1 MWWIQSLGNARVCLC
16 IYEILS
22 IFSNSWSF
30 YLEVCKEKGRGGGII
45 RLFLIK
51 NLMEYC
57 NRKGGMNI
65 YMH

>member
-30 YLEVCKEKGRGGGII
+30 YLEVCKEKGRGGGDNQTVFDQES
-45 RLFLIK
+45 LGVL
-51 NLMEYC
+51 
-57 NRKGGMNI
+57 
-65 YMH
+65 

>member
-30 YLEVCKEKGRGGGII
+30 YLEVCKEKGRGGGDNQTVFDQES
-45 RLFLIK
+45 LGVLQ
-51 NLMEYC
+51 
-57 NRKGGMNI
+57 
-65 YMH
+65 